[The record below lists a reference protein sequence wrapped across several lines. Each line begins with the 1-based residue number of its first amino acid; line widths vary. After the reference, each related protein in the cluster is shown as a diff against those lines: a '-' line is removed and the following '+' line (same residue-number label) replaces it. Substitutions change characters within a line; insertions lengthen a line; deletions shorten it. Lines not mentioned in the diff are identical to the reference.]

1 MSVGNTRS
9 GLAHALGLGALSLC
23 VVLLGAA
30 APVRA
35 AGAPRDLGG
44 PDVSGYCQHVGF
56 SGASYTAPP
65 NQSWQCLHA
74 DGSTSPADMQAA
86 CEFSFSQRPILAKQ
100 LTPGVLL
107 TWQCLQA
114 SGGAGP
120 GGGTGQPTA
129 AQLKSSLLR
138 ALRPSGSAAKIATL
152 KRKGA
157 YPMRFGALIAGSLRV
172 SWSYKASRAKPVTVA
187 AGRATISRAGTV
199 TVRVALTTAGKR
211 LLKHA
216 GHIRMT
222 AKGSFVVAG
231 QPAIAA
237 AQAFSLSR

>member
-1 MSVGNTRS
+1 MSLGNARS
-9 GLAHALGLGALSLC
+9 VLTHALGLGALSLC
-23 VVLLGAA
+23 LVLLSAA

-35 AGAPRDLGG
+35 AGGQRDLGG
-44 PDVSGYCQHVGF
+44 PDVSSYCQQLGF

-107 TWQCLQA
+107 TWQCLQG
-114 SGGAGP
+114 SGG
-120 GGGTGQPTA
+120 GGSGQPTA
-129 AQLKSSLLR
+129 AQLKASLLR
-138 ALRPSGSAAKIATL
+138 ALRPSGNAAKIATL

-157 YPMRFGALIAGSLRV
+157 YPMRFGALIAGSVRV
-172 SWSYKASRAKPVTVA
+172 SWSYKSAKARRITVA

-199 TVRVALTTAGKR
+199 TVKIGLTSAGRR

-222 AKGSFVVAG
+222 AKGSFLAAG
-231 QPAIAA
+231 QPTIVA
-237 AQAFSLSR
+237 AQAFTLSR